1 MTRNATTWYQP
12 YLSYLSYPS
21 YLVYSPNAYSASTVR
36 M

>member
-12 YLSYLSYPS
+12 YLSYPS
-21 YLVYSPNAYSASTVR
+21 YLVYSPNAYNASTVR